1 MCDPYYHGM
10 FQHVYAFLC
19 DFVFN
24 KKMILYP
31 SWYQASF
38 GLPVD
43 VDIKSGLHIDVN
55 WTYKRRLM
63 PTVTIAIVYPK

>member
-1 MCDPYYHGM
+1 MCNPYYHEM
-10 FQHVYAFLC
+10 FQQVYAFLC

-31 SWYQASF
+31 SWYKVSF

-43 VDIKSGLHIDVN
+43 VDMTSGLHIDVN
-55 WTYKRRLM
+55 WTSKRRLM
-63 PTVTIAIVYPK
+63 PTVTITIVYPK

>member
-1 MCDPYYHGM
+1 MCNPYYHEM
-10 FQHVYAFLC
+10 FQQVYAFLC

-31 SWYQASF
+31 SWYKVSF

-43 VDIKSGLHIDVN
+43 VDMTSGLHIDVN
-55 WTYKRRLM
+55 
-63 PTVTIAIVYPK
+63 